1 MNLFKIFKKDLI
13 LEMTMGC
20 SCLLFGRAFVAD
32 LPIFSLEFLFFIF
45 LCLSAVCYLITSAHK
60 SLPLQVVVSNNILK
74 ATRCILYFSNCISL
88 LQCRSKLAPIDSK
101 MAVSIVAC
109 QHCYE

>member
-32 LPIFSLEFLFFIF
+32 LPIFLLEFLFFIF

-60 SLPLQVVVSNNILK
+60 SLPLQVVVSNNFLK
-74 ATRCILYFSNCISL
+74 VLVASCIFLTAFLYCSVERNWHL
-88 LQCRSKLAPIDSK
+88 LTLKWQCR
-101 MAVSIVAC
+101 
-109 QHCYE
+109 